1 MSGFDDDFG
10 EMVGDREAPP
20 VAEEVLAADDPA
32 AEFLAREQEQ
42 LGDLEADIRPL
53 SVSPQKSPIIVEK
66 KVKEEPA
73 VIREWR
79 EKQMEMLRKKD
90 EEEENSRNRMRDQ
103 AAQELADWYAQN
115 AIQMD
120 KLRETNRAAME
131 SAEKTFVAQIEPI
144 QPGSEWDRVSKLCD
158 FNPKT
163 SKNVKDVSRMRS
175 IILQLKSSPGAPTAT
190 V

>member
-1 MSGFDDDFG
+1 
-10 EMVGDREAPP
+10 
-20 VAEEVLAADDPA
+20 
-32 AEFLAREQEQ
+32 
-42 LGDLEADIRPL
+42 
-53 SVSPQKSPIIVEK
+53 
-66 KVKEEPA
+66 
-73 VIREWR
+73 
-79 EKQMEMLRKKD
+79 
-90 EEEENSRNRMRDQ
+90 
-103 AAQELADWYAQN
+103 
-115 AIQMD
+115 MD

-190 V
+190 VW